1 MARAVQLWRDD
12 APPAPMLATPC
23 ALESVNLGNA
33 SLRIAVTA
41 RSGDEVRVRATLT
54 LVLAS
59 LESRRSVPIPAAM
72 RERMARDLVGV
83 AAG

>member
-1 MARAVQLWRDD
+1 MGRVECDFL
-12 APPAPMLATPC
+12 APSRIGDHLAFML
-23 ALESVNLGNA
+23 EVEHLGNA

-72 RERMARDLVGV
+72 RERMARDLVV
-83 AAG
+83 VPAG